1 MNILILNGSPRENG
15 TTAQLIDAFKRGL
28 TESVQCVQVDL
39 YSLLPMPCIACSD
52 CATSDCCRFS
62 DLDETDALLRDADV
76 LVWALPV
83 YNYSVPAPVKALLDR
98 FQRYYEAVEVRKEDI
113 FKKKNRTAVLLLSAG
128 RSGLHSVEIIEKQL
142 QNAGRYIAFELQETV
157 FAPDT
162 DKQAVQTAILEK
174 ATLVAGILISH

>member
-1 MNILILNGSPRENG
+1 MNILILNGSPRANG
-15 TTAQLIDAFKRGL
+15 NTVQLIEAFKSGL
-28 TESVQCVQVDL
+28 PQDAVCLQVDL
-39 YSLLPMPCIACSD
+39 YDLLPMPCVACGA
-52 CATSDCCRFS
+52 CMAENMCRFS